1 VPPTIAASQVGSRS
15 SATAP
20 QPPPSSFDSSS
31 KNEVATQAADPV
43 TAAAASGGEGRVRDR
58 SASNSRSSQ
67 QAASVSELPRPPSR
81 KASTELPSYK
91 LEATS
96 YKLEGNEG
104 IGGSRSAALPCPP
117 FRAAPPPSTLSDPAD
132 ALAAHPHAGE
142 SLSA

>member
-15 SATAP
+15 SAAAP
-20 QPPPSSFDSSS
+20 QPPQSSCDSSS

-58 SASNSRSSQ
+58 SAPNSRNSQ

-91 LEATS
+91 LE
-96 YKLEGNEG
+96 GNEG

-117 FRAAPPPSTLSDPAD
+117 FVLRRRRRP
-132 ALAAHPHAGE
+132 
-142 SLSA
+142 